1 MVGWKRFFV
10 QRTKIAGHFMLRCI
24 YTAAGTNTD
33 CSTEGPLIM
42 MQNIEDIQKQA
53 KDSMEMAT
61 ENLSNVSKSIQ
72 AIATE
77 TAEYAKKSYEDGTQA
92 AEKVFGAKSFD
103 KFMEAQSEYAKN
115 AYEAHI
121 SEMNKLGEM
130 YMDLSK
136 TMYSPVETAFARIS
150 K

>member
-1 MVGWKRFFV
+1 
-10 QRTKIAGHFMLRCI
+10 
-24 YTAAGTNTD
+24 
-33 CSTEGPLIM
+33 